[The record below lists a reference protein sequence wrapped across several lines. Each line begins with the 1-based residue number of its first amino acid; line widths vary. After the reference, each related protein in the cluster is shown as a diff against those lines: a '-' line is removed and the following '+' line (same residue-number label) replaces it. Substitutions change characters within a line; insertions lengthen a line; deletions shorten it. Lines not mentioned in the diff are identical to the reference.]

1 MIIVATYQTLM
12 QAEIAKERLE
22 TNGIEALIADEA
34 VTTSGYGS
42 ASGGVRVL
50 VADEDLSRALRVL
63 NAEPINLPEDVDTSA
78 GKPASPNPHEEL
90 VAEIRSLSK
99 TVHNFTVILLIGL
112 FLVCFFI
119 SFQFRPAPRHS
130 PTTWRD
136 VTEACNN
143 LDYIKAAALARGL
156 IDRNPK
162 DPGGYAYLSHI
173 QLCQGDLTNA
183 AASAERAYALFPT
196 EENRDRLAAARKLLE
211 QEQQPQP

>member
-1 MIIVATYQTLM
+1 MIIAATYQTLM

-42 ASGGVRVL
+42 ASGGIRVL
-50 VADEDLSRALRVL
+50 VADEDHARALRVL
-63 NAEPINLPEDVDTSA
+63 NAEPINLPEDVDTSE
-78 GKPASPNPHEEL
+78 GKPASLSTHEEL
-90 VAEIRSLSK
+90 VSEIRSLSK

-112 FLVCFFI
+112 FLVCFYI
-119 SFQFRPAPRHS
+119 TFQFKPAQRHS
-130 PTTWRD
+130 STTWRD
-136 VTEACNN
+136 VTEAWDNS
-143 LDYIKAAALARGL
+143 DYAKAAALVRGL

-162 DPGGYAYLSHI
+162 DYYGYAHLAYL

-196 EENRDRLAAARKLLE
+196 EENRDNLAAIRKLLE
-211 QEQQPQP
+211 NKQKPPP